1 MKHLPIQRAAIE
13 PRIDGIQKE
22 LVLLK
27 EFVKEP
33 FNKFG
38 RAVIFDRAQLHLR
51 FALEGVFNIGSHIL
65 ARIPGGRFTEYK
77 EIARK
82 LGATGVVTK
91 DFAEGKLVLM
101 AGYRNRLTHFY
112 TEIGPAELYK
122 ILQTDLDDIEYF
134 LRAIKK
140 VMEHPEKFGL
150 RIE

>member
-22 LVLLK
+22 LALLREFAK
-27 EFVKEP
+27 ES
-33 FNKFG
+33 FNNFK
-38 RAVIFDRAQLHLR
+38 RAEIFDRAQLHLR
-51 FALEGVFNIGSHIL
+51 FALEGIFNIGSHIL

-82 LGATGVVTK
+82 LGETNIVPK
-91 DFAEGKLVLM
+91 DFAEKRLALM

-112 TEIGPAELYK
+112 AEIGPKELYD
-122 ILQTDLDDIEYF
+122 ILQNNIGDIEEF